1 MFMTKEHTLTL
12 SKAFFY
18 CEKAI
23 GTKPLFDLIKGVTI
37 FSNEKPCE
45 PFEFKSI
52 EIINAHKACIII
64 RVKILNAN
72 KLLTGEIHLRH
83 GQRILEAL
91 NEKLANEYL
100 KDRRQE
106 HLREYYAKNLSDKLA
121 I

>member
-1 MFMTKEHTLTL
+1 MTKKHTLTL

-23 GTKPLFDLIKGVTI
+23 GTNALFDLIKGVAT
-37 FSNEKPCE
+37 FTDEKPRE
-45 PFEFKSI
+45 PFEFKSV

-64 RVKILNAN
+64 RAQTLNTN
-72 KLLTGEIHLRH
+72 KTLVAEIHLRH
-83 GQRILEAL
+83 GHEILEML
-91 NEKLANEYL
+91 HEKLAIEYL

-106 HLREYYAKNLSDKLA
+106 HLREYYTKNLSDKLA